1 MALLPSLTTSNSV
14 VGSPPSPLCCAMP
27 FGLLP
32 PLSTGDLRAFLLAA
46 CWKSTHIAVFHT
58 PVVIH
63 LYSVLTDWINWG
75 MTENRA
81 KYWWFN
87 IYHHHHPSLWFHRMG
102 RHTGGLPGRPLFF
115 FPFPSPGS
123 SSSLTLRLR
132 LTVSPCPDSLDESLH
147 KISTH
152 SLKFHYQQHLGRVS
166 CQMLLQFKY

>member
-14 VGSPPSPLCCAMP
+14 VGSPPSPFCCAMP

-32 PLSTGDLRAFLLAA
+32 PLSTGDFRAFLLAA
-46 CWKSTHIAVFHT
+46 CWMNTHITVFHT
-58 PVVIH
+58 PV
-63 LYSVLTDWINWG
+63 LYTFILCMNWALEHDREQSKELLIYYLFILT
-75 MTENRA
+75 
-81 KYWWFN
+81 
-87 IYHHHHPSLWFHRMG
+87 PSIIMFYGMG

-147 KISTH
+147 KINTH
-152 SLKFHYQQHLGRVS
+152 SLQDS
-166 CQMLLQFKY
+166 TNNI